1 MKKNR
6 LSRQLFGEGYF
17 SFKKAGEF
25 LRLCGEFLR
34 RNGEFLRRTGGFLRR
49 NAKFLRR
56 KYWNHLNLMKK
67 VRGIES
73 RES

>member
-1 MKKNR
+1 MKKICCPGSFSER
-6 LSRQLFGEGYF
+6 GYF